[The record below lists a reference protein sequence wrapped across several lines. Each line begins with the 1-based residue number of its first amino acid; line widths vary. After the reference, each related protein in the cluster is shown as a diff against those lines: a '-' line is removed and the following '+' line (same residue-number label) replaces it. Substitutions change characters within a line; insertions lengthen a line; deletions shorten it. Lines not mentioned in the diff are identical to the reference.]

1 MKSQHRRKQVAMA
14 AVAAMLS
21 MSTACPTVTAMAE
34 SNNIE
39 NLDENNDV
47 INGENEVNDEEEVN
61 DKVDKDV
68 DNEIDNEEEINDEN
82 NSDDLDESID
92 DISYEDK
99 LDLQDADIA
108 LYAVDDVFE
117 VGSLTYKVL
126 SDDTVQVGDGD
137 TAMTGLSGSV
147 TIPPSVKYG
156 GTTYNVTAIGDK
168 AFLRCS
174 DITSLEIPDT
184 VTAIGRLALADLNV
198 NTITIPDSVETLGEE
213 VLSGAKM
220 TSVTL
225 SSKLTTI
232 PDRAFNS
239 CPNLREVTIPDSVTK
254 IETYA
259 FNSCS
264 SLTMITIPKNVE
276 YIGKHAFWSSA
287 LINVTIEGNSLTE
300 IDDLAF
306 AFCESLKTINIPS
319 SIETIG
325 EQAFQHCGVLRTTGL
340 ETGTSNLTSIGE
352 EAFSSIMIKSISIPS
367 TCTDISK
374 NAFTRCSKLQ
384 EINVDEENPNYSSE
398 DGILY
403 DKNKETLYLYPAAK
417 TGSSY
422 TTPDGLKTIGA
433 YAFEENQRLR
443 DVTITDGV
451 ETIERS
457 AFQGAGVET
466 VIMPDSVTSIGELAF
481 YNSKSLSE
489 ITLSK
494 NLKEI
499 PDYIFYNCSSLS
511 EVEIPASVK
520 KIGTS
525 ILSGCESLEK
535 VTIKSPELT
544 SISSS
549 AFSGTPDDVE
559 FDVETNAIKNMLID
573 TCGVSADNIT
583 SAGKDPKPSIEN
595 FTLDGIYYKVLSD
608 PTDTA
613 NGTVQVGNG
622 YSGSFE
628 VTLEMAKNLVEIPE
642 TVTEETTG
650 NTYTVV
656 AIGDSAFAPA
666 WNAAWEDMMSSRV
679 KNISIPKTVT
689 TIGKNAFS
697 EANKLET
704 ITFAEGSQLTSIG
717 EHAFDTC
724 SALKSIT
731 LPDGFKTIREA
742 AFADCKALKTVE
754 AGNSLEEI
762 GTEAFK
768 RSGLESINLPA
779 TLKTIGTDAFYECN
793 SLKSINVSGTGAY
806 TSEDGVLLSDRGKT
820 LLVYPAAKTTTE
832 YTVPDS
838 VEAIADNAFYGNTR
852 IIELNTGKN
861 TKTIGKN
868 AFGNMSA
875 LTTLTMENSVESLGK
890 KAFYFSSWS
899 SSSKLELVTL
909 SEKLK
914 SLPEYCFYGCNSLE
928 ELTIPKSVE
937 LIDSDSIPSSVENV
951 TIKSTGETSESLV
964 VKSANTSAKYRVA
977 TESVKAK
984 LVEYGVPEAN
994 ITVDDT
1000 LLEDGIKEPSFTK
1013 NGISYTVTADPTE
1026 TEPGVVSIESVD
1038 KTVIDKAGD
1047 YTIAGTV
1054 RNNGY
1059 NYVVKEIKASA
1070 FNGCDN
1076 IESITVPNTV
1086 EKLGVNAIA
1095 GNLNLKSITF
1105 ETGSKLTTIEN
1116 GALSDNGKLEA
1127 ITIPASVKNIDDYI
1141 LGWNYSLAT
1150 VEFEEGTT
1158 LDNIGKGMFF
1168 RDEALASITLP
1179 STVTVINDEAFYN
1192 CKALIEIDLSNIDE
1206 IGAYAFYNCAS
1217 LKEAILSNDVTELND
1232 AAFYGCS
1239 SLEKVKLSEKI
1250 TKLGDLI
1257 SEDAEEDVKGVFSGC
1272 TSLKEIVIP
1281 KGVNNIGKNT
1291 FNGCENL
1298 RRVIIE
1304 TSSLKKVGANAF
1316 NDVSPEAVFVVKNNA
1331 AKDELISGG
1340 NISTDKIIVTDELES
1355 ILKKA
1360 ENAKKSNYTTDKYE
1374 TLVNEINNAKNILA
1388 SLDTVTPEE
1397 FNNAVDSLK
1406 TAYNDKKKDN
1416 NSGSHGGSYTL
1427 DNITGENK
1435 NNNNNK
1441 PSTEEPD
1448 NAYDPKDA
1456 SNYVDIINHYAY
1468 TYVKDAI
1475 EEGLIKGDTATAFNP
1490 DRALSRQEAVYMLY
1504 MLDGAD
1510 YSGNSVFTDVY
1521 NNNPYA
1527 DAIMWAYENGIVSGI
1542 GDGLFA
1548 PTANVTREQMA
1559 AFIYRYSTF
1568 KGIDASDRAAVTGFN
1583 DYSSISEY
1591 AIDNISWAV
1600 AKGIYKGRTD
1610 NTIAPKDNITKAEAA
1625 ITAQNIK
1632 VIL

>member
-47 INGENEVNDEEEVN
+47 INGENEVND
-61 DKVDKDV
+61 KVDKDV

-92 DISYEDK
+92 DISYEDE

-108 LYAVDDVFE
+108 LYAVDDVFK
-117 VGSLTYKVL
+117 VDSLTYKVL

-147 TIPPSVKYG
+147 TIPSTVKYG
-156 GTTYNVTAIGDK
+156 GTTYKVTAIGDR

-198 NTITIPDSVETLGEE
+198 NTITIPDSVETLGDN
-213 VLSGAKM
+213 VLSGASM

-239 CPNLREVTIPDSVTK
+239 CPNLREITIPDSVTK

-264 SLTMITIPKNVE
+264 SLTTITIPKNVE
-276 YIGKHAFWSSA
+276 YIGKQAFWGSA
-287 LINVTIEGNSLTE
+287 LTNVTIEGNSLTE

-325 EQAFQHCGVLRTTGL
+325 EQAFQHCGVLKTTGL
-340 ETGTSNLTSIGE
+340 ETGTSNLTSIGT
-352 EAFSSIMIKSISIPS
+352 EAFSSTMIKSISIPS
-367 TCTDISK
+367 TCTDINK

-384 EINVDEENPNYSSE
+384 EINVDEENSKYSSE

-422 TTPDGLKTIGA
+422 TTPSGLKTINS
-433 YAFEENQRLR
+433 YAFEKNQRLR
-443 DVTITDGV
+443 DVTINDGV
-451 ETIERS
+451 ETIGRS

-466 VIMPDSVTSIGELAF
+466 VTMPDSVTSIGELAF
-481 YNSKSLSE
+481 YDSKSLSE
-489 ITLSK
+489 INLS
-494 NLKEI
+494 NSLEEI

-511 EVEIPASVK
+511 AVEIPASVK
-520 KIGTS
+520 KIGS
-525 ILSGCESLEK
+525 NILSGCESLEK

-549 AFSGTPDDVE
+549 AFSGTPDGVE
-559 FDVETNAIKNMLID
+559 FDVETNAIKNMLVD
-573 TCGVSADNIT
+573 TCGVSADRIT

-613 NGTVQVGNG
+613 NGTVQVGSG

-656 AIGDSAFAPA
+656 AIGENAFAPA

-731 LPDGFKTIREA
+731 LPDGFKTIGEA

-779 TLKTIGTDAFYECN
+779 TLKTIGKDAFSECN
-793 SLKSINVSGTGAY
+793 SLKAINVSGTGTY
-806 TSEDGVLLSDRGKT
+806 RSEDGVLLSDRGKT

-838 VEAIADNAFYGNTR
+838 VEAIADKAFYGNTR

-861 TKTIGKN
+861 TKTIGKYT
-868 AFGNMSA
+868 FGNMSA
-875 LTTLTMENSVESLGK
+875 LTTLTMENSVESLGEM
-890 KAFYFSSWS
+890 AFNFSSWS
-899 SSSKLELVTL
+899 SSSKLESVTL

-914 SLPEYCFYGCNSLE
+914 SLPKYCFRGCNSLE

-1000 LLEDGIKEPSFTK
+1000 LLEDGVKEPSFTK

-1026 TEPGVVSIESVD
+1026 IEPGVVSIESVD

-1054 RNNGY
+1054 RNNSY
-1059 NYVVKEIKASA
+1059 NYTVKEIKTSA

-1105 ETGSKLTTIEN
+1105 ETGSKL
-1116 GALSDNGKLEA
+1116 ALSDNGKLEA
-1127 ITIPASVKNIDDYI
+1127 ITIPASVKNIGDYI

-1239 SLEKVKLSEKI
+1239 SLEKVKLSEKL

-1281 KGVNNIGKNT
+1281 KGVNTIGKNT

-1340 NISTDKIIVTDELES
+1340 NISKDKIIVTDELKS
-1355 ILKKA
+1355 ILDKA
-1360 ENAKKSNYTTDKYE
+1360 ENAKKSNYTTDKYK
-1374 TLVNEINNAKNILA
+1374 TLVNEINNAKNIL
-1388 SLDTVTPEE
+1388 SKLDTVTPKE
-1397 FNNAVDSLK
+1397 FNNAVDSLT
-1406 TAYNDKKKDN
+1406 TAFNDKKNDN
-1416 NSGSHGGSYTL
+1416 NSGSRGGSYTL

-1441 PSTEEPD
+1441 PSTEEPN

-1475 EEGLIKGDTATAFNP
+1475 EKGLIKGDTATAFNP

-1632 VIL
+1632 GIL

>member
-21 MSTACPTVTAMAE
+21 MSTAYPTVTAMAE

-47 INGENEVNDEEEVN
+47 INGENKVN

-82 NSDDLDESID
+82 NSDDLYESID
-92 DISYEDK
+92 DISYEDE

-126 SDDTVQVGDGD
+126 SADTVQVGDGD

-147 TIPPSVKYG
+147 TIPSSVKYG
-156 GTTYNVTAIGDK
+156 GTTYNVTAIGDR

-184 VTAIGRLALADLNV
+184 VTTIGELALADIGV
-198 NTITIPDSVETLGEE
+198 STITIPDSVETLGDN
-213 VLSGAKM
+213 VLSGASM

-232 PDRAFNS
+232 PDKAFNS
-239 CPNLREVTIPDSVTK
+239 CPNLREITIPDSVTK

-264 SLTMITIPKNVE
+264 SLTTITIPKNVE
-276 YIGKHAFWSSA
+276 YIGKQAFWGSA
-287 LINVTIEGNSLTE
+287 LTEVTIEGNSLTE

-325 EQAFQHCGVLRTTGL
+325 EQAFQHCGVLKTTGL
-340 ETGTSNLTSIGE
+340 ETGTSNLTSIGT
-352 EAFSSIMIKSISIPS
+352 EAFSSTMIKSISIPS
-367 TCTDISK
+367 TCTDINK

-384 EINVDEENPNYSSE
+384 EINVDEENSKYSSE

-422 TTPDGLKTIGA
+422 TTPDSLKTIGA

-499 PDYIFYNCSSLS
+499 PGYIFYNCSSLS
-511 EVEIPASVK
+511 EVEIPDSVK

-525 ILSGCESLEK
+525 ILYGCENLEK

-595 FTLDGIYYKVLSD
+595 FTLGGIYYKVLSD

-628 VTLEMAKNLVEIPE
+628 VTLETANLVTIPE
-642 TVTEETTG
+642 TVTEEATG
-650 NTYTVV
+650 NTYTVI
-656 AIGDSAFAPA
+656 AIADNAFAPA
-666 WNAAWEDMMSSRV
+666 WNAAWEGMMSSRV

-724 SALKSIT
+724 SALKSIA
-731 LPDGFKTIREA
+731 LPDGFKTIGEA

-762 GTEAFK
+762 STEAFK

-779 TLKTIGTDAFYECN
+779 TLKTIGKDAFYECN
-793 SLKSINVSGTGAY
+793 SLKAINVSGTGAY

-838 VEAIADNAFYGNTR
+838 VEAIADKAFYGNTR

-861 TKTIGKN
+861 TKTIGEN
-868 AFGNMSA
+868 AFRNMSA

-890 KAFYFSSWS
+890 MAFYFSSYS
-899 SSSKLELVTL
+899 SSSKLESVTL

-937 LIDSDSIPSSVENV
+937 LIDSGSIPSSVENV

-984 LVEYGVPEAN
+984 LVECGVPEAN

-1000 LLEDGIKEPSFTK
+1000 LLEDGVKEPSFTK

-1038 KTVIDKAGD
+1038 KTVVDEAGD

-1127 ITIPASVKNIDDYI
+1127 ITIPASVKNIGDYI

-1239 SLEKVKLSEKI
+1239 SLEKVKLSEKL

-1281 KGVNNIGKNT
+1281 KGVNTIGKNT

-1340 NISTDKIIVTDELES
+1340 NISKDKIIVTDELES

-1360 ENAKKSNYTTDKYE
+1360 ENAKKSSYTTDKYE
-1374 TLVNEINNAKNILA
+1374 TLVNEINNAKDIL
-1388 SLDTVTPEE
+1388 SKLDTVTPEK
-1397 FNNAVDSLK
+1397 FNNAVDSLT
-1406 TAYNDKKKDN
+1406 TAFNDKKKDN

-1441 PSTEEPD
+1441 PSTEKPD

-1632 VIL
+1632 GIL

>member
-61 DKVDKDV
+61 DKVDK
-68 DNEIDNEEEINDEN
+68 NEIDNEEEINDEN

-92 DISYEDK
+92 DISYENE

-108 LYAVDDVFE
+108 LCAVDDVFE
-117 VGSLTYKVL
+117 VGSLKYKVL
-126 SDDTVQVGDGD
+126 SNDTVQVGDGD

-147 TIPPSVKYG
+147 TIPSTVKYG
-156 GTTYNVTAIGDK
+156 GTTYKVTAIGDR

-184 VTAIGRLALADLNV
+184 VTTIGELALADLNV
-198 NTITIPDSVETLGEE
+198 NTITIPDSVETLGDN
-213 VLSGAKM
+213 VLSGASM

-264 SLTMITIPKNVE
+264 SLTTITIPKNVE
-276 YIGKHAFWSSA
+276 YIGKQAFWGSA
-287 LINVTIEGNSLTE
+287 LTEVTIEGNSLTE
-300 IDDLAF
+300 IDNLAF

-325 EQAFQHCGVLRTTGL
+325 EQAFQHCGVLKTTGL
-340 ETGTSNLTSIGE
+340 ETGTSNLTSIGT
-352 EAFSSIMIKSISIPS
+352 EAFSSTMIKSISIPS
-367 TCTDISK
+367 TCTDINK

-384 EINVDEENPNYSSE
+384 EINVDEENSKYSSE

-443 DVTITDGV
+443 DVTINDGV

-457 AFQGAGVET
+457 AFKGAGVET

-520 KIGTS
+520 KIGTN

-549 AFSGTPDDVE
+549 AFSGTPDDVK
-559 FDVETNAIKNMLID
+559 FDVETNAIKNMLVD
-573 TCGVSADNIT
+573 TCGVSADRIT

-613 NGTVQVGNG
+613 NGTVQVGSG

-656 AIGDSAFAPA
+656 AIGENAFA
-666 WNAAWEDMMSSRV
+666 AAWDSSWEDNRPSRI

-689 TIGKNAFS
+689 SIGKNAFYNAS
-697 EANKLET
+697 NLET

-717 EHAFDTC
+717 ENAFDTC
-724 SALKSIT
+724 TSLKEIA
-731 LPDGFKTIREA
+731 LPDGFKTIGEA
-742 AFADCKALKTVE
+742 AFADCKALKTATV
-754 AGNSLEEI
+754 GNALEEI
-762 GTEAFK
+762 GAEAFK

-793 SLKSINVSGTGAY
+793 SLKAINVSGTGAY

-838 VEAIADNAFYGNTR
+838 VEAISDKAFYGNTR

-861 TKTIGKN
+861 TKTIGKY

-875 LTTLTMENSVESLGK
+875 LTTLTMENSVESLGEM
-890 KAFYFSSWS
+890 AFYFSSWS
-899 SSSKLELVTL
+899 SSSKLESVTL

-914 SLPEYCFYGCNSLE
+914 SLPKYCFRGCNSLE

-1000 LLEDGIKEPSFTK
+1000 LLEDGVKEPSFTK

-1038 KTVIDKAGD
+1038 KTVVDKAGD

-1070 FNGCDN
+1070 FNSCDN

-1105 ETGSKLTTIEN
+1105 ETGSKLATIEN

-1127 ITIPASVKNIDDYI
+1127 ITIPASVKNIGDYI

-1150 VEFEEGTT
+1150 VEFEEGAT

-1192 CKALIEIDLSNIDE
+1192 CKALIEIDLGNIDE

-1239 SLEKVKLSEKI
+1239 SLEKVKLSEKL

-1298 RRVIIE
+1298 RRVIIK

-1340 NISTDKIIVTDELES
+1340 NISKDKIIVTDALES

-1360 ENAKKSNYTTDKYE
+1360 ENAKKSSYTTDKYE
-1374 TLVNEINNAKNILA
+1374 TLVNEINNAKDIL
-1388 SLDTVTPEE
+1388 SKLDTVTPEK
-1397 FNNAVDSLK
+1397 FNNAVDSLT
-1406 TAYNDKKKDN
+1406 TAFNDKKKDN

-1427 DNITGENK
+1427 DNITGKNK

-1475 EEGLIKGDTATAFNP
+1475 KEGLIKGDTATAFNP

-1559 AFIYRYSTF
+1559 AFIYRYFTF

-1632 VIL
+1632 GIL

>member
-1 MKSQHRRKQVAMA
+1 MKSQHRRKQFAMA

-92 DISYEDK
+92 NISYEDE

-117 VGSLTYKVL
+117 VDSLTYKVL

-147 TIPPSVKYG
+147 TIPSTVKYG
-156 GTTYNVTAIGDK
+156 GTTYKVTAIGDR

-213 VLSGAKM
+213 VLSGATM

-239 CPNLREVTIPDSVTK
+239 CPNLREITIPDTVTR

-264 SLTMITIPKNVE
+264 SLTTITIPESVE
-276 YIGKHAFWSSA
+276 YIGKQAFWSSA
-287 LINVTIEGNSLTE
+287 LTNVTIEGSGLKE
-300 IDDLAF
+300 IDELAF
-306 AFCESLKTINIPS
+306 RFCESLKSINIPS
-319 SIETIG
+319 SIENIG
-325 EQAFQHCGVLRTTGL
+325 KQAFQHCDVLKTSGL
-340 ETGTSNLTSIGE
+340 ETGTNNLKSIGE
-352 EAFSSIMIKSISIPS
+352 EAFSSTSIKSVEIPA
-367 TCTDISK
+367 TCTDLSID
-374 NAFTRCSKLQ
+374 AFKRCSKLQ
-384 EINVDEENPNYSSE
+384 SINVDEENPNYSSE

-403 DKNKETLYLYPAAK
+403 DKNKETLYVYPAAK

-443 DVTITDGV
+443 DVTINDGV

-466 VIMPDSVTSIGELAF
+466 VIMPDSVTSIGKLAF

-520 KIGTS
+520 KIGTN

-549 AFSGTPDDVE
+549 AFSGTPNDVE
-559 FDVETNAIKNMLID
+559 FDVETNAIKNMLVD
-573 TCGVSADNIT
+573 TCGVSTDRIT

-613 NGTVQVGNG
+613 NGTVQVGSG

-656 AIGDSAFAPA
+656 AIGENAFAPA

-697 EANKLET
+697 EANKLEI

-731 LPDGFKTIREA
+731 LPDGFKAIGEA

-875 LTTLTMENSVESLGK
+875 LTTLTMENSIESLGE

-899 SSSKLELVTL
+899 SSSKLESVTL

-937 LIDSDSIPSSVENV
+937 LIDSGSIPSSVENV

-964 VKSANTSAKYRVA
+964 IKSASTSAKYRVA

-1000 LLEDGIKEPSFTK
+1000 LLEDGVKESAFTK

-1095 GNLNLKSITF
+1095 GNANLKSITF
-1105 ETGSKLTTIEN
+1105 EDGSQLKTIEN

-1127 ITIPASVKNIDDYI
+1127 ITIPASVKNINDYI

-1239 SLEKVKLSEKI
+1239 SLEKVKLSEKL

-1281 KGVNNIGKNT
+1281 KGVNIIGKNT

-1304 TSSLKKVGANAF
+1304 TSSLNKVGANAF

-1340 NISTDKIIVTDELES
+1340 NISKDKIIVTDELES

-1360 ENAKKSNYTTDKYE
+1360 ENAKKSSYTTDKYE
-1374 TLVNEINNAKNILA
+1374 TLVNEINNAKDIL
-1388 SLDTVTPEE
+1388 SKLDTVTPKE
-1397 FNNAVDSLK
+1397 FNNAVDSLT
-1406 TAYNDKKKDN
+1406 TAFNDKKKDN
-1416 NSGSHGGSYTL
+1416 NSGSRGGSYTL
-1427 DNITGENK
+1427 DNITGKNK

-1441 PSTEEPD
+1441 PLTEEPD

-1548 PTANVTREQMA
+1548 PTANVTREQMV
-1559 AFIYRYSTF
+1559 AFIYRYFTF

-1632 VIL
+1632 GIL

>member
-47 INGENEVNDEEEVN
+47 INGENEVNDKEEVN
-61 DKVDKDV
+61 DKVDK
-68 DNEIDNEEEINDEN
+68 NEIDNEEEINDEN

-92 DISYEDK
+92 DISYEDE

-156 GTTYNVTAIGDK
+156 GTTYNVTAIGDR

-184 VTAIGRLALADLNV
+184 VTTIGELALADIGV
-198 NTITIPDSVETLGEE
+198 STITIPDSVETLGDN
-213 VLSGAKM
+213 VLSGASM

-264 SLTMITIPKNVE
+264 SLTTITIPKNVE
-276 YIGKHAFWSSA
+276 YIGKQAFWGSA
-287 LINVTIEGNSLTE
+287 LTEVTIEGNSLTE

-325 EQAFQHCGVLRTTGL
+325 EQAFQHCGVLKTTGL

-352 EAFSSIMIKSISIPS
+352 EAFSSTMIKSISIPA
-367 TCTDISK
+367 TCTDINK

-384 EINVDEENPNYSSE
+384 EINVDEENSKYSSE

-422 TTPDGLKTIGA
+422 TTPDSLKTIGA

-628 VTLEMAKNLVEIPE
+628 VTLEMANLVTIPE
-642 TVTEETTG
+642 TVTEEATG

-656 AIGDSAFAPA
+656 AIGENAFA
-666 WNAAWEDMMSSRV
+666 AAWDSSWEDNRPSRI

-689 TIGKNAFS
+689 SIGKNAFYNAS
-697 EANKLET
+697 NLET
-704 ITFAEGSQLTSIG
+704 VTFAKGSQLTSIG

-724 SALKSIT
+724 TSLKEIA
-731 LPDGFKTIREA
+731 LPDGFKTIGEA
-742 AFADCKALKTVE
+742 AFADCKALKTATV
-754 AGNSLEEI
+754 GNALEEI

-768 RSGLESINLPA
+768 RSALESISLPS
-779 TLKTIGTDAFYECN
+779 TIKTIGTDAFVDCN
-793 SLKSINVSGTGAY
+793 SLKAINVSGTGAY

-838 VEAIADNAFYGNTR
+838 VEAISDKAFYGNTR

-875 LTTLTMENSVESLGK
+875 LTTLTMENSVESLGEM
-890 KAFYFSSWS
+890 AFYFSSWS
-899 SSSKLELVTL
+899 SSSKLESVTL

-914 SLPEYCFYGCNSLE
+914 SLPKYCFRGCNSLE

-964 VKSANTSAKYRVA
+964 VKSANTSANYRVA

-984 LVEYGVPEAN
+984 LVECGVPEAN

-1000 LLEDGIKEPSFTK
+1000 LLEDGVKEPSFTK

-1038 KTVIDKAGD
+1038 KTVVDKAGD

-1127 ITIPASVKNIDDYI
+1127 ITIPASVKNIGDYI

-1168 RDEALASITLP
+1168 RDEALSSITLP

-1239 SLEKVKLSEKI
+1239 SLEKVKLSEKL

-1281 KGVNNIGKNT
+1281 KGVNTIGKNT

-1340 NISTDKIIVTDELES
+1340 NISKDKIIVTDELES

-1360 ENAKKSNYTTDKYE
+1360 ENAKKSSYTTDKYE
-1374 TLVNEINNAKNILA
+1374 ALVNEINNAKDIL
-1388 SLDTVTPEE
+1388 SKLDTVTPKE
-1397 FNNAVDSLK
+1397 FNNAVDSLT
-1406 TAYNDKKKDN
+1406 TAFNDKKKDN
-1416 NSGSHGGSYTL
+1416 NSGSRGGSYTL
-1427 DNITGENK
+1427 DNITGKNK

-1441 PSTEEPD
+1441 PLTEEPD

-1475 EEGLIKGDTATAFNP
+1475 EKGLIKGDTATSFNP

-1510 YSGNSVFTDVY
+1510 YSGNSAFTDVY
-1521 NNNPYA
+1521 SNNPYT

-1559 AFIYRYSTF
+1559 AFIYRYFTF

-1632 VIL
+1632 GIL

>member
-147 TIPPSVKYG
+147 TIPSTVKYG
-156 GTTYNVTAIGDK
+156 GTTYKVTAIGDR

-184 VTAIGRLALADLNV
+184 VTTIGELALADIGV
-198 NTITIPDSVETLGEE
+198 NTITIPDSVETLGDN
-213 VLSGAKM
+213 VLSGATM

-264 SLTMITIPKNVE
+264 SLTTITIPKNVE
-276 YIGKHAFWSSA
+276 YIGKQAFWGSA
-287 LINVTIEGNSLTE
+287 LTEVTIEGNSLTE

-325 EQAFQHCGVLRTTGL
+325 EQAFQHCGVLKTTGL
-340 ETGTSNLTSIGE
+340 ETGTSNLTSIGT
-352 EAFSSIMIKSISIPS
+352 EAFSSTMIKSISIPA
-367 TCTDISK
+367 TCTDINK

-384 EINVDEENPNYSSE
+384 EINVDEENSKYSSE

-443 DVTITDGV
+443 DVTINDGV

-499 PDYIFYNCSSLS
+499 PDYVFYNCSSLS

-520 KIGTS
+520 KIGS
-525 ILSGCESLEK
+525 NILSGCESLEK

-549 AFSGTPDDVE
+549 AFSGTPDDVK

-613 NGTVQVGNG
+613 NGTVQVGSG

-628 VTLEMAKNLVEIPE
+628 VTWGMADLVTIPE

-656 AIGDSAFAPA
+656 AIGENAFASA

-724 SALKSIT
+724 STLKSIT
-731 LPDGFKTIREA
+731 LPDGFKTIGEA
-742 AFADCKALKTVE
+742 AFAECKALKTFVV
-754 AGNSLEEI
+754 GNALEEI

-793 SLKSINVSGTGAY
+793 SLKAINVSGTGAY

-838 VEAIADNAFYGNTR
+838 VEAIADKAFYGNTR

-875 LTTLTMENSVESLGK
+875 LTTLTMENSVESLGEM
-890 KAFYFSSWS
+890 AFYFSSWS
-899 SSSKLELVTL
+899 SSSKLESVTL

-914 SLPEYCFYGCNSLE
+914 SLPEYCFRGCNSLE

-984 LVEYGVPEAN
+984 LVECGVPEAN

-1000 LLEDGIKEPSFTK
+1000 LLEDGVKEPSFTK

-1038 KTVIDKAGD
+1038 KTVVDKAGD

-1059 NYVVKEIKASA
+1059 DYVVKEIKASA

-1127 ITIPASVKNIDDYI
+1127 ITIPASVKNIGDYI

-1239 SLEKVKLSEKI
+1239 SLEKVKLSEKL

-1281 KGVNNIGKNT
+1281 KGVNTIGKNT

-1298 RRVIIE
+1298 RRAIIE

-1340 NISTDKIIVTDELES
+1340 NISKDKIIVTDELES

-1360 ENAKKSNYTTDKYE
+1360 ENAKKSSYTTDKYE

-1388 SLDTVTPEE
+1388 SLDTVTPEK
-1397 FNNAVDSLK
+1397 FNNAVDSLT
-1406 TAYNDKKKDN
+1406 TAFNDKKKDN

-1559 AFIYRYSTF
+1559 AFIYRYFTF

-1610 NTIAPKDNITKAEAA
+1610 NTIAPKDNITKAETA

-1632 VIL
+1632 GIL

>member
-47 INGENEVNDEEEVN
+47 INGENEVNDEEKVN
-61 DKVDKDV
+61 DKVDK
-68 DNEIDNEEEINDEN
+68 NEIDNEEEINDEN

-92 DISYEDK
+92 DISYEDE

-147 TIPPSVKYG
+147 TIPSSVKYG
-156 GTTYNVTAIGDK
+156 GTTYKVTAIGDR

-184 VTAIGRLALADLNV
+184 VTTIGELALADIGV
-198 NTITIPDSVETLGEE
+198 STITIPDSVETLGDS
-213 VLSGAKM
+213 VLSGATM

-232 PDRAFNS
+232 PDRAFNL

-264 SLTMITIPKNVE
+264 SLTTITIPKNVE
-276 YIGKHAFWSSA
+276 YIGKQAFWGSA
-287 LINVTIEGNSLTE
+287 LTNVTIEGNSLTE

-325 EQAFQHCGVLRTTGL
+325 KQAFQHCGVLKTTGL
-340 ETGTSNLTSIGE
+340 ETGTNNLKSIGE
-352 EAFSSIMIKSISIPS
+352 EAFSSTSIKSVEIPA
-367 TCTDISK
+367 TCTDLSID
-374 NAFTRCSKLQ
+374 AFKRCSKLQ
-384 EINVDEENPNYSSE
+384 SINVDEENPNYSSE

-403 DKNKETLYLYPAAK
+403 DKNKETLYVYPAAK

-443 DVTITDGV
+443 DVTINDGV

-466 VIMPDSVTSIGELAF
+466 VIMPDSVTSIGEFAF

-499 PDYIFYNCSSLS
+499 PGYIFYNCPSLS

-520 KIGTS
+520 KIGIS

-549 AFSGTPDDVE
+549 AFSGTPNDVE
-559 FDVETNAIKNMLID
+559 FDVETNAIKNMLVD
-573 TCGVSADNIT
+573 TCGVSADRIT

-608 PTDTA
+608 PTDSA

-628 VTLEMAKNLVEIPE
+628 VTFEMANLVTIPE

-697 EANKLET
+697 EATKLET

-724 SALKSIT
+724 SALKSIA
-731 LPDGFKTIREA
+731 LPDGFKTIGEA
-742 AFADCKALKTVE
+742 AFADCKALKTFVV
-754 AGNSLEEI
+754 GNALEEI

-779 TLKTIGTDAFYECN
+779 TLKTIGTDAFNECN
-793 SLKSINVSGTGAY
+793 SLKAINVSGTGAY
-806 TSEDGVLLSDRGKT
+806 TSEDGVLLSDIGKT

-838 VEAIADNAFYGNTR
+838 VEAIADKAFYGNTR

-861 TKTIGKN
+861 TKTIGKK

-875 LTTLTMENSVESLGK
+875 LTTLTMESSVESLGK
-890 KAFYFSSWS
+890 MAFYFSSYS
-899 SSSKLELVTL
+899 SSSKLESVTL

-937 LIDSDSIPSSVENV
+937 LIDSGSIPSSVENV

-994 ITVDDT
+994 ITVNDT
-1000 LLEDGIKEPSFTK
+1000 LLEDGVKEPSFTK

-1038 KTVIDKAGD
+1038 KTVVDKAGD

-1059 NYVVKEIKASA
+1059 DYVVKEIKASA

-1095 GNLNLKSITF
+1095 GNANLKSITF

-1127 ITIPASVKNIDDYI
+1127 ITIPASVKNINDYI

-1239 SLEKVKLSEKI
+1239 SLEKVKLSEKL

-1281 KGVNNIGKNT
+1281 KGVNTIGKNT

-1340 NISTDKIIVTDELES
+1340 NISKDKIIVTDELES

-1360 ENAKKSNYTTDKYE
+1360 ENAKKSSYTTDKYE
-1374 TLVNEINNAKNILA
+1374 TLVNEINNAKDIL
-1388 SLDTVTPEE
+1388 SKLDTVTPKE
-1397 FNNAVDSLK
+1397 FNNAVDSLT
-1406 TAYNDKKKDN
+1406 TAFNDKKKDN

-1427 DNITGENK
+1427 DNITGKNK

-1475 EEGLIKGDTATAFNP
+1475 EKGLIKGDTATAFNP

-1559 AFIYRYSTF
+1559 AFIYRYFTF

-1632 VIL
+1632 GIL

>member
-14 AVAAMLS
+14 AVAAILS

-92 DISYEDK
+92 DISYENE

-126 SDDTVQVGDGD
+126 SADTVQVGDGD

-147 TIPPSVKYG
+147 TIPSSVKYG

-174 DITSLEIPDT
+174 DITFLEIPDT

-198 NTITIPDSVETLGEE
+198 NTITIPDSVETLGDN
-213 VLSGAKM
+213 VLSGATM

-225 SSKLTTI
+225 SSKLRTI

-264 SLTMITIPKNVE
+264 SLTTITIPKNVE
-276 YIGKHAFWSSA
+276 YIGKQAFWSSA
-287 LINVTIEGNSLTE
+287 LTNVTIEGNSLTE

-325 EQAFQHCGVLRTTGL
+325 EQAFQHCGVLKTTGL
-340 ETGTSNLTSIGE
+340 ETGTSNLTSIGT
-352 EAFSSIMIKSISIPS
+352 EAFSSTMIKSISIPS
-367 TCTDISK
+367 TCTDINK

-384 EINVDEENPNYSSE
+384 EINVDEENSKYSSE

-499 PDYIFYNCSSLS
+499 LDYIFYNCSSLS
-511 EVEIPASVK
+511 EIEIPASVK

-525 ILSGCESLEK
+525 ILYGCESLEK

-613 NGTVQVGNG
+613 NGTVQVGSG

-628 VTLEMAKNLVEIPE
+628 VTLEMANLVTIPE
-642 TVTEETTG
+642 TVTEEATG
-650 NTYTVV
+650 NTYTVI
-656 AIGDSAFAPA
+656 AIGENAFA
-666 WNAAWEDMMSSRV
+666 AAWDSSWEDNRPSRI

-689 TIGKNAFS
+689 SIGKNAFYNAS
-697 EANKLET
+697 NLET

-717 EHAFDTC
+717 ENTFDTC
-724 SALKSIT
+724 TSLKEIA
-731 LPDGFKTIREA
+731 LPDGFKTIGEA
-742 AFADCKALKTVE
+742 AFADCKALKTATV
-754 AGNSLEEI
+754 GNTLEEI

-838 VEAIADNAFYGNTR
+838 VEAITDKAFYGNTR

-875 LTTLTMENSVESLGK
+875 LTTLTMENSVESLGEM
-890 KAFYFSSWS
+890 AFYFSSWS
-899 SSSKLELVTL
+899 SSSKLESVTL

-914 SLPEYCFYGCNSLE
+914 SLPKYCFRGCNSLE

-1000 LLEDGIKEPSFTK
+1000 LLEDGVKEPSFTK

-1038 KTVIDKAGD
+1038 KTVVNKAGD

-1127 ITIPASVKNIDDYI
+1127 ITIPASVKNIGDYI

-1158 LDNIGKGMFF
+1158 LDNIGKGMLF
-1168 RDEALASITLP
+1168 RDEALSSITLP

-1239 SLEKVKLSEKI
+1239 SLEKVKLSEKL

-1281 KGVNNIGKNT
+1281 KGVNTIGKNT

-1340 NISTDKIIVTDELES
+1340 NISKDKIIVTDELES

-1360 ENAKKSNYTTDKYE
+1360 ENAKKSSYTTDKYE
-1374 TLVNEINNAKNILA
+1374 TLVNEINNAKDIL
-1388 SLDTVTPEE
+1388 SKLDTVTPEE
-1397 FNNAVDSLK
+1397 FNNAVDSLT

-1559 AFIYRYSTF
+1559 AFIYRYFTF

-1632 VIL
+1632 GIL

>member
-82 NSDDLDESID
+82 SSDNLDESIN
-92 DISYEDK
+92 DISYEDE

-117 VGSLTYKVL
+117 VGALTYKVL

-137 TAMTGLSGSV
+137 TAMTGLSGSI
-147 TIPPSVKYG
+147 TIPSTVKYG
-156 GTTYNVTAIGDK
+156 GTTYKVTAIGDK

-184 VTAIGRLALADLNV
+184 VTAIGRLALADLAV
-198 NTITIPDSVETLGEE
+198 NSITIPNSVETLGAE
-213 VLSGAKM
+213 VLSGATM

-239 CPNLREVTIPDSVTK
+239 CPNLREVNIPDSVTR

-264 SLTMITIPKNVE
+264 SLTTITIPKNVE
-276 YIGKHAFWSSA
+276 YIGKQAFWGSA
-287 LINVTIEGNSLTE
+287 LTEVTIEGNSLTE

-325 EQAFQHCGVLRTTGL
+325 TQAFQHCGVLKTTGL
-340 ETGTSNLTSIGE
+340 ETGTNNLTSIGE
-352 EAFSSIMIKSISIPS
+352 EAFSSTTIKSISIPA
-367 TCTDISK
+367 TCTDINK

-384 EINVDEENPNYSSE
+384 EINVDEGNPNYSSE

-422 TTPDGLKTIGA
+422 TTPDSLKTIGA

-443 DVTITDGV
+443 AVTITDRV

-466 VIMPDSVTSIGELAF
+466 VTMSDSVTSLGELAF

-489 ITLSK
+489 IKLS
-494 NLKEI
+494 NSLEEI
-499 PDYIFYNCSSLS
+499 PDYTFYNCSSLS

-520 KIGTS
+520 KIGSS
-525 ILSGCESLEK
+525 ILSGCGNLEK

-549 AFSGTPDDVE
+549 AFSDTPDDVT
-559 FDVETNAIKNMLID
+559 FDVETNAIKNMLVD

-613 NGTVQVGNG
+613 NGTVQVGSG

-628 VTLEMAKNLVEIPE
+628 VTWGMADLVTIPE

-656 AIGDSAFAPA
+656 AIGENAFASA
-666 WNAAWEDMMSSRV
+666 WNSAWEDMMSSRV

-704 ITFAEGSQLTSIG
+704 ITFAEDSQLTSIG

-724 SALKSIT
+724 SAIKSIT
-731 LPDGFKTIREA
+731 LPDRFKTIGEA

-768 RSGLESINLPA
+768 RTGLESIDLPA
-779 TLKTIGTDAFYECN
+779 TIKTIGKDAFSECN
-793 SLKSINVSGTGAY
+793 SLKAINVSGTVAY
-806 TSEDGVLLSDRGKT
+806 RSEDGVLLSDRGKT

-838 VEAIADNAFYGNTR
+838 VEAIADRAFSGNSK
-852 IIELNTGKN
+852 IIDLNTGKN
-861 TKTIGKN
+861 TKTIGEN
-868 AFGNMSA
+868 AFRNMSA

-890 KAFYFSSWS
+890 MTFYFSSYS
-899 SSSKLELVTL
+899 SSSKLESVTL

-937 LIDSDSIPSSVENV
+937 LIDSGSIPSSVENV

-964 VKSANTSAKYRVA
+964 IKSASTSAKYRVA

-994 ITVDDT
+994 ITVDDS
-1000 LLEDGIKEPSFTK
+1000 LLEDGVKESAFTK

-1116 GALSDNGKLEA
+1116 GALSDNGKLKA
-1127 ITIPASVKNIDDYI
+1127 ITIPASVKNIGDYI

-1150 VEFEEGTT
+1150 VKFEEGTI

-1192 CKALIEIDLSNIDE
+1192 CKALTEIDLCNIDE

-1239 SLEKVKLSEKI
+1239 SLEKVKLSEKL

-1298 RRVIIE
+1298 ERVIIE

-1316 NDVSPEAVFVVKNNA
+1316 NDVSPEAVFVIKNNA

-1340 NISTDKIIVTDELES
+1340 NVNKDKIIVTDELES

-1360 ENAKKSNYTTDKYE
+1360 ENAKKSSYTTDKYE
-1374 TLVNEINNAKNILA
+1374 TLVNEINNAKDIL
-1388 SLDTVTPEE
+1388 SKLDTVTPEE
-1397 FNNAVDSLK
+1397 FNNAVDSLT
-1406 TAYNDKKKDN
+1406 TAFNDKKKDN

-1435 NNNNNK
+1435 NNK

-1632 VIL
+1632 GIL

>member
-1 MKSQHRRKQVAMA
+1 
-14 AVAAMLS
+14 
-21 MSTACPTVTAMAE
+21 
-34 SNNIE
+34 
-39 NLDENNDV
+39 
-47 INGENEVNDEEEVN
+47 
-61 DKVDKDV
+61 
-68 DNEIDNEEEINDEN
+68 
-82 NSDDLDESID
+82 
-92 DISYEDK
+92 
-99 LDLQDADIA
+99 
-108 LYAVDDVFE
+108 
-117 VGSLTYKVL
+117 
-126 SDDTVQVGDGD
+126 
-137 TAMTGLSGSV
+137 
-147 TIPPSVKYG
+147 
-156 GTTYNVTAIGDK
+156 
-168 AFLRCS
+168 
-174 DITSLEIPDT
+174 
-184 VTAIGRLALADLNV
+184 
-198 NTITIPDSVETLGEE
+198 
-213 VLSGAKM
+213 
-220 TSVTL
+220 
-225 SSKLTTI
+225 
-232 PDRAFNS
+232 
-239 CPNLREVTIPDSVTK
+239 
-254 IETYA
+254 
-259 FNSCS
+259 
-264 SLTMITIPKNVE
+264 
-276 YIGKHAFWSSA
+276 
-287 LINVTIEGNSLTE
+287 
-300 IDDLAF
+300 
-306 AFCESLKTINIPS
+306 
-319 SIETIG
+319 
-325 EQAFQHCGVLRTTGL
+325 
-340 ETGTSNLTSIGE
+340 
-352 EAFSSIMIKSISIPS
+352 
-367 TCTDISK
+367 
-374 NAFTRCSKLQ
+374 
-384 EINVDEENPNYSSE
+384 
-398 DGILY
+398 
-403 DKNKETLYLYPAAK
+403 
-417 TGSSY
+417 
-422 TTPDGLKTIGA
+422 
-433 YAFEENQRLR
+433 
-443 DVTITDGV
+443 
-451 ETIERS
+451 
-457 AFQGAGVET
+457 
-466 VIMPDSVTSIGELAF
+466 
-481 YNSKSLSE
+481 
-489 ITLSK
+489 
-494 NLKEI
+494 
-499 PDYIFYNCSSLS
+499 
-511 EVEIPASVK
+511 
-520 KIGTS
+520 
-525 ILSGCESLEK
+525 
-535 VTIKSPELT
+535 
-544 SISSS
+544 
-549 AFSGTPDDVE
+549 
-559 FDVETNAIKNMLID
+559 
-573 TCGVSADNIT
+573 
-583 SAGKDPKPSIEN
+583 
-595 FTLDGIYYKVLSD
+595 
-608 PTDTA
+608 
-613 NGTVQVGNG
+613 
-622 YSGSFE
+622 
-628 VTLEMAKNLVEIPE
+628 
-642 TVTEETTG
+642 
-650 NTYTVV
+650 
-656 AIGDSAFAPA
+656 
-666 WNAAWEDMMSSRV
+666 
-679 KNISIPKTVT
+679 
-689 TIGKNAFS
+689 
-697 EANKLET
+697 
-704 ITFAEGSQLTSIG
+704 
-717 EHAFDTC
+717 
-724 SALKSIT
+724 
-731 LPDGFKTIREA
+731 
-742 AFADCKALKTVE
+742 
-754 AGNSLEEI
+754 
-762 GTEAFK
+762 
-768 RSGLESINLPA
+768 
-779 TLKTIGTDAFYECN
+779 
-793 SLKSINVSGTGAY
+793 
-806 TSEDGVLLSDRGKT
+806 
-820 LLVYPAAKTTTE
+820 
-832 YTVPDS
+832 
-838 VEAIADNAFYGNTR
+838 
-852 IIELNTGKN
+852 
-861 TKTIGKN
+861 
-868 AFGNMSA
+868 MSA
-875 LTTLTMENSVESLGK
+875 LTTLTMENSVESLGEM
-890 KAFYFSSWS
+890 AFYFSSWS
-899 SSSKLELVTL
+899 SSSKLESVTL

-914 SLPEYCFYGCNSLE
+914 SLPKYCFRGCNSLE

-937 LIDSDSIPSSVENV
+937 LIDSDSIPSSVENI

-964 VKSANTSAKYRVA
+964 IKSANTSAKYRVA

-1000 LLEDGIKEPSFTK
+1000 LLEDGVKEPSFTK

-1038 KTVIDKAGD
+1038 KTVVDKAGD

-1059 NYVVKEIKASA
+1059 NYTVKEIKTSA
-1070 FNGCDN
+1070 FNGLDN
-1076 IESITVPNTV
+1076 LEAITVPNTV
-1086 EKLGVNAIA
+1086 EKLGVNALA
-1095 GNLNLKSITF
+1095 GNANLKSITF
-1105 ETGSKLTTIEN
+1105 EDGSQLKTIEN

-1127 ITIPASVKNIDDYI
+1127 ITIPASVKNINDYI

-1192 CKALIEIDLSNIDE
+1192 CKALIEIDLGNIDE

-1239 SLEKVKLSEKI
+1239 SLEKVKLSEKL

-1340 NISTDKIIVTDELES
+1340 NISKDKIIVTDALES

-1397 FNNAVDSLK
+1397 FNNAVDSLT
-1406 TAYNDKKKDN
+1406 TAFNDKKKDN

-1632 VIL
+1632 GIL

>member
-47 INGENEVNDEEEVN
+47 INGENEVNDEEKVN
-61 DKVDKDV
+61 DKVDK
-68 DNEIDNEEEINDEN
+68 NEIDNEEEINDEN

-147 TIPPSVKYG
+147 TIPSTVKYG
-156 GTTYNVTAIGDK
+156 GTTYKVTAIGDR

-184 VTAIGRLALADLNV
+184 VTTIGELALADLNV
-198 NTITIPDSVETLGEE
+198 NTITIPDSVETLGDN
-213 VLSGAKM
+213 VLSGASM

-239 CPNLREVTIPDSVTK
+239 CPNLREITIPDSVTK

-264 SLTMITIPKNVE
+264 SLTTITIPKNVE
-276 YIGKHAFWSSA
+276 YIGKQAFWGSA
-287 LINVTIEGNSLTE
+287 LTNVTIEGNSLTE

-325 EQAFQHCGVLRTTGL
+325 EQAFQHCGVLKTTGL
-340 ETGTSNLTSIGE
+340 ETGTSNLTSIGT
-352 EAFSSIMIKSISIPS
+352 EAFSSTMIKSISIPS
-367 TCTDISK
+367 TCTDINK

-384 EINVDEENPNYSSE
+384 EINVDEENSKYSSE

-403 DKNKETLYLYPAAK
+403 DKNKETLYVYPAAK

-422 TTPDGLKTIGA
+422 TTPDSLKTIGA
-433 YAFEENQRLR
+433 YAFEKNQRLR

-451 ETIERS
+451 KTIERS

-466 VIMPDSVTSIGELAF
+466 VTMSDSVTSLGELAF

-489 ITLSK
+489 IKLS
-494 NLKEI
+494 NSLEEI

-520 KIGTS
+520 KIGS
-525 ILSGCESLEK
+525 NILSGCESLEK

-549 AFSGTPDDVE
+549 AFSGTPDDVK
-559 FDVETNAIKNMLID
+559 FDVETNAIKNMLVD
-573 TCGVSADNIT
+573 TCGVSADRIT

-613 NGTVQVGNG
+613 NGTVQVGSG

-656 AIGDSAFAPA
+656 AIGENAFA
-666 WNAAWEDMMSSRV
+666 AAWDSSWEDNRPSRI

-689 TIGKNAFS
+689 SIGKNAFYNAS
-697 EANKLET
+697 NLET

-717 EHAFDTC
+717 ENAFDTC
-724 SALKSIT
+724 TSLKEIA
-731 LPDGFKTIREA
+731 LPDGFKTIGEA
-742 AFADCKALKTVE
+742 AFADCKALKTATV
-754 AGNSLEEI
+754 GNALEEI
-762 GTEAFK
+762 GAEAFK

-793 SLKSINVSGTGAY
+793 SLKAINVSGTGAY

-838 VEAIADNAFYGNTR
+838 VEAISDKAFYGNTR

-861 TKTIGKN
+861 TKTIGKY

-875 LTTLTMENSVESLGK
+875 LTTLTMENSVESLGEM
-890 KAFYFSSWS
+890 AFYFSSWS
-899 SSSKLELVTL
+899 SSSKLESVTL

-914 SLPEYCFYGCNSLE
+914 SLPKYCFRGCNSLE

-964 VKSANTSAKYRVA
+964 VKSASTSAKYRVA

-1000 LLEDGIKEPSFTK
+1000 LLEDGVKEPSFTK

-1038 KTVIDKAGD
+1038 KTVVNKAGD

-1105 ETGSKLTTIEN
+1105 ETGSKLITIEN

-1127 ITIPASVKNIDDYI
+1127 ITIPASVKNIGDYI

-1239 SLEKVKLSEKI
+1239 SLEKVKLSEKL

-1281 KGVNNIGKNT
+1281 KGVNTIGKNT

-1340 NISTDKIIVTDELES
+1340 NISKDKIIVTDELES

-1360 ENAKKSNYTTDKYE
+1360 ENAKKSSYTTDKYE
-1374 TLVNEINNAKNILA
+1374 TLVNKINNAKDIL
-1388 SLDTVTPEE
+1388 SKLDTVTPEE
-1397 FNNAVDSLK
+1397 FNNAVDSLT
-1406 TAYNDKKKDN
+1406 TAFNDKKKDN

-1427 DNITGENK
+1427 DNITGKNK

-1456 SNYVDIINHYAY
+1456 SNYVDIISHYAY

-1475 EEGLIKGDTATAFNP
+1475 KEGLIKGDTATAFNP

-1504 MLDGAD
+1504 MLDSAD

-1559 AFIYRYSTF
+1559 AFIYRYFTF

-1632 VIL
+1632 GIL

>member
-61 DKVDKDV
+61 DKIDK
-68 DNEIDNEEEINDEN
+68 NEIDNEEEINDEN

-126 SDDTVQVGDGD
+126 SADTVQVGDGD

-156 GTTYNVTAIGDK
+156 GTTYKVTAIGDR

-287 LINVTIEGNSLTE
+287 LKEVTIEGNSLTE

-613 NGTVQVGNG
+613 NGTVQVGSG

-656 AIGDSAFAPA
+656 AIGENAFA
-666 WNAAWEDMMSSRV
+666 AAWDSSWEDNRPSRI

-689 TIGKNAFS
+689 SIGKNAFYNAS
-697 EANKLET
+697 NLET

-717 EHAFDTC
+717 ENTFDTC
-724 SALKSIT
+724 TSLKEIA
-731 LPDGFKTIREA
+731 LPDGFKTIGEA
-742 AFADCKALKTVE
+742 AFADCKALKKVE

-779 TLKTIGTDAFYECN
+779 TLKTIGKDAFSECN

-838 VEAIADNAFYGNTR
+838 VETIADSAFYGNSR
-852 IIELNTGKN
+852 IIDLNTGKN
-861 TKTIGKN
+861 TKTIGKS
-868 AFGNMSA
+868 AFRNMSA
-875 LTTLTMENSVESLGK
+875 LTTLTMESSVESLGK
-890 KAFYFSSWS
+890 MAFYFSSYS
-899 SSSKLELVTL
+899 SSSKLESVTL

-1000 LLEDGIKEPSFTK
+1000 LLEDGVKEPSFTK

-1038 KTVIDKAGD
+1038 KTVVDKAGD

-1168 RDEALASITLP
+1168 RDESLASITLP

-1239 SLEKVKLSEKI
+1239 SLEKVKLSEKL

-1340 NISTDKIIVTDELES
+1340 NISKDKIIVTDELES

-1360 ENAKKSNYTTDKYE
+1360 ENAKKSSYTTDKYE
-1374 TLVNEINNAKNILA
+1374 TLVNEINNAKDIL
-1388 SLDTVTPEE
+1388 SKLDTVTPKE
-1397 FNNAVDSLK
+1397 FNNAVDSLT
-1406 TAYNDKKKDN
+1406 TAFNDKKKDN

-1548 PTANVTREQMA
+1548 PTANVTREQMV
-1559 AFIYRYSTF
+1559 AFIYRYFTF

-1632 VIL
+1632 GIL